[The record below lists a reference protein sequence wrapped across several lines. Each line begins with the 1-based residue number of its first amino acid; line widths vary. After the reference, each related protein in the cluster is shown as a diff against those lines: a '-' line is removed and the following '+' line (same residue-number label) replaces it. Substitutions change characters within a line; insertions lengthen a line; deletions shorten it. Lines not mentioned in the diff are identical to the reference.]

1 MERFLFQLY
10 PQIYESVSYEEF
22 FDPVGKKYVIDRIN
36 AIFLMDKEA
45 VKSDYSSEVFFYDIY
60 TDYEH
65 PYVLKNV
72 DDIVYQLMICPEYFK
87 KNSKEVKNLVGY
99 ILKNTLFSQIN
110 LDASIVCEEVLK
122 SAVENFKIKVLS
134 LGENSATNFF
144 KRDHT
149 NEYSLTKKDYD
160 ILANTHI
167 EKVYTALVDE
177 EIKDVINPIIAHN
190 VTNKFLNHSN
200 YGHDIISLGKK
211 ITDSQL
217 EDLRYLNDGD
227 EIFVQLSNILDLIRI
242 SGRLIE
248 LKKKSKVILNVKEVE
263 NKEKVFQVVSKNTN
277 YLQDNI
283 FVYLYDKV
291 IPMYDFVSGER
302 ILYDMTLGVEGL
314 SPFLR
319 YMYVYNLTKHYK
331 KYLENEEDHSEARD
345 LYKILNNQYI
355 VCLGYTN
362 LLEELSFKVGIRTAS
377 YTVGVEPS
385 RKELKNPDAIT
396 SNDMSLH
403 ARTIVHLQDSSY
415 GIDGFFVSDPTWD
428 SSKWGDYYNHF
439 LLTPLEET
447 YSCQYN
453 QLFSNRIEE
462 LLNITSMDEFFRK
475 IKFMLGKKDSSFTGM
490 DTIILKLVRLIH
502 SLDPSFYFHLQKK
515 YPDLEGK
522 DNFSSQE
529 ERLYEIGEYL
539 LSKVNHPVSG
549 ETIVKGAVSLYQG
562 VYHYSPVRLRLSVS
576 KMIYDNQRRQ
586 KCYFPKRYKMDLNG
600 DFVLDEDIS
609 EKFSILPDTKRKR

>member
-1 MERFLFQLY
+1 MERVLFQLY

-22 FDPVGKKYVIDRIN
+22 FDLVGKKYVIDRIN
-36 AIFLMDKEA
+36 AVFLMDKKEI
-45 VKSDYSSEVFFYDIY
+45 KSDYSSEVFFYDIY

-122 SAVENFKIKVLS
+122 SAVENFKIKSLS

-167 EKVYTALVDE
+167 EKVYTAQVDE
-177 EIKDVINPIIAHN
+177 EVKDVINPIIAYN
-190 VTNKFLNHSN
+190 VTNKFLNHYN
-200 YGHDIISLGKK
+200 YDGDIIVLSKK

-217 EDLRYLNDGD
+217 NDLKYLNDED
-227 EIFVQLSNILDLIRI
+227 EIFVLLSNIEDLIKI
-242 SGRLIE
+242 SCRLME
-248 LKKKSKVILNVKEVE
+248 LQKNSKVVLNVKEIE
-263 NKEKVFQVVSKNTN
+263 NKEKIFQIVSKNAN
-277 YLQDNI
+277 YLRDNI
-283 FVYLYDKV
+283 FIYLYDKV
-291 IPMYDFVSGER
+291 NSMQSFVFGEKILNDMVSGV
-302 ILYDMTLGVEGL
+302 DGL

-331 KYLENEEDHSEARD
+331 RYLENEEDYSEARD
-345 LYKILNNQYI
+345 LYKVLNNQYI

-362 LLEELSFKVGIRTAS
+362 LLEALAFKVGIKTAS
-377 YTVGVEPS
+377 YTVGVAS
-385 RKELKNPDAIT
+385 FDDKLINSNVIT
-396 SNDMSLH
+396 SSDMSLH
-403 ARTIVHLQDSSY
+403 ARIIVHLQDSSY

-453 QLFSNRIEE
+453 QLFSDHIEE
-462 LLNITSMDEFFRK
+462 LLNITSMEEFFQK
-475 IKFMLGKKDSSFTGM
+475 IKFMLEKNHSPFVKTN
-490 DTIILKLVRLIH
+490 TIILELVHLIQ
-502 SLDPSFYFHLQKK
+502 SLDSSFYFHLQKK
-515 YPDLEGK
+515 YPNLEEE

-529 ERLYEIGEYL
+529 EILYEIGEYL
-539 LSKVNHPVSG
+539 LSKVNYPVSG

-562 VYHYSPVRLRLSVS
+562 VYHYSSVRLRLSVF
-576 KMIYDNQRRQ
+576 KMICDNQRRQ
-586 KCYFPKRYKMDLNG
+586 RHYFPKRYKMNLNG
-600 DFVLDEDIS
+600 DFVLDDDIS
-609 EKFSILPDTKRKR
+609 EKFSILPEIKKKR